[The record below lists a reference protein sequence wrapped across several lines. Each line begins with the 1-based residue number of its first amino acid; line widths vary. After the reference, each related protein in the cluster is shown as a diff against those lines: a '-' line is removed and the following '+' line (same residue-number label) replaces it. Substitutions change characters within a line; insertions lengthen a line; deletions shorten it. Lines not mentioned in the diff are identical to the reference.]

1 MVRKLPTDRS
11 SSITQTISPALSPAL
26 SLWTVTSLILAM
38 LVMLPIGTVFLG
50 IFSDTRSV
58 WQHLITTVL
67 GEYVVNSLSLMIGVG
82 LGVTIVGTGC
92 AWLVTNCQFWGRS
105 VFQWAL
111 LLPLAAPA
119 YILAYTYTEL
129 LEYYGPVQSTLRQ
142 WFSWKTAQDYWFPNV
157 RSMPGAILMLALVL
171 YPYVYLLARSAFL
184 NQSSMTL
191 EASRSL
197 GCSPWQG
204 FLKVALPMARPAIV
218 AGLSLALMETLNDYG
233 TVEFFAVPTFTVGI
247 FRTWLGQGERS
258 AALQLALL
266 LLSFIAVLVI
276 CERQSRDRQRYYQSN
291 RLQDVQRYTLR
302 SWHHWGAIAACGL
315 PILLGFGV
323 PVGVLLSLIQQNI
336 LPFNKSGGDN
346 STSGNNNASVNAGD
360 HDGDYGT
367 AISGEFLANASDPF
381 WSYATNSFILAT
393 TAATIA
399 VLVALILAY
408 SQRLQPSRL
417 NRWAIQGATLGYAI
431 PGAVIAI
438 GAMLPLGLLDN
449 ALDGW
454 MRSQFNISTGLL
466 LSGSIFALVFAYL
479 ARFLAVGYGAVESS
493 LNNIKPNLDHAARSL
508 GLNPLKILF
517 QIHLPLMRGGLI
529 SAAILVFVDVMKEL
543 PVTLI
548 MRPLNY
554 DTLAVRVFNLASD
567 ERLSEAALP
576 ALAIIGVGLL
586 PVLVL
591 SSQMGAGLKR
601 RRVDR

>member
-1 MVRKLPTDRS
+1 MVRKIMAERS
-11 SSITQTISPALSPAL
+11 TSIAKSLSP
-26 SLWTVTSLILAM
+26 WTVTSLLLA
-38 LVMLPIGTVFLG
+38 LLLMLPLGSVFLG
-50 IFSDTRSV
+50 IFSDTRAV

-67 GEYVVNSLSLMIGVG
+67 GEYIANSLILMGGVG
-82 LGVTIVGTGC
+82 LGVTIVGTLC
-92 AWLVTNCQFWGRS
+92 AWLVTSCQFWGRS

-142 WFSWKTAQDYWFPNV
+142 WFTYKTAQDYWFPNV
-157 RSMPGAILMLALVL
+157 RSMPGAILMLVLVL

-184 NQSSMTL
+184 NQSSITL

-197 GCSPWQG
+197 GYTPWQG
-204 FLKVALPMARPAIV
+204 FLTVALPMARPAIV

-233 TVEFFAVPTFTVGI
+233 TVEFFAIPTFTVGI

-276 CERQSRDRQRYYQSN
+276 FERLSRDRQRYYQSN
-291 RLQDVQRYTLR
+291 RLQEIQRYKLR
-302 SWHHWGAIAACGL
+302 SWHHWGAIVACGL
-315 PILLGFGV
+315 PIVLGFGI
-323 PVGVLLSLIQQNI
+323 PVGVLLSLIQRNLTVSNNPTTNNI
-336 LPFNKSGGDN
+336 N
-346 STSGNNNASVNAGD
+346 
-360 HDGDYGT
+360 DGDYGT
-367 AISGEFLANASDPF
+367 ATSGEFLANATDPF
-381 WSYATNSFILAT
+381 WSYATNSFVLAS

-399 VLVALILAY
+399 LLVSLILAY
-408 SQRLQPSRL
+408 SQRLQPTKL

-438 GAMLPLGLLDN
+438 GSMLPLGAFDN

-454 MRSQFNISTGLL
+454 MRSQFNVSTGLL
-466 LSGSIFALVFAYL
+466 LSGTIFALVFAYL
-479 ARFLAVGYGAVESS
+479 SRFLAVGYGAVESS
-493 LNNIKPNLDHAARSL
+493 LNNIKPNLDNAAQSL
-508 GLNPLKILF
+508 GLNPFKILF
-517 QIHLPLMRGGLI
+517 QIHLPLIRSGLI

-586 PVLVL
+586 PVLIL
-591 SSQMGAGLKR
+591 SAQMRIGLKR
-601 RRVDR
+601 QRADR

>member
-1 MVRKLPTDRS
+1 MARKLTIDRNLFKLQNLS
-11 SSITQTISPALSPAL
+11 VWSLATVLFALL
-26 SLWTVTSLILAM
+26 M
-38 LVMLPIGTVFLG
+38 MLPIGSVLLG
-50 IFSDTRSV
+50 VFSDTRAV

-67 GEYVVNSLSLMIGVG
+67 GEYIGNSLTLMLGVG

-92 AWLVTNCQFWGRS
+92 AWLVTMCQFWGRS
-105 VFQWAL
+105 LFQWAL

-129 LEYYGPVQSTLRQ
+129 LEYYGPLQSMLRQ
-142 WFSWKTAQDYWFPNV
+142 GFGWKSAQDYWFPNV
-157 RSMPGAILMLALVL
+157 RSMPGAILMLVLVL

-184 NQSSMTL
+184 NQSTITL

-197 GCSPWQG
+197 GCTPWQG

-247 FRTWLGQGERS
+247 FRTWLGQGER
-258 AALQLALL
+258 ATAMQLALL
-266 LLSFIAVLVI
+266 LLSFIAVLVVF
-276 CERQSRDRQRYYQSN
+276 ERQSRQRQRFYQSS
-291 RLQDVQRYTLR
+291 RTLEPQRYQLQN
-302 SWHHWGAIAACGL
+302 WHQWGAIVACSL

-323 PVGVLLSLIQQNI
+323 PVGVLISLIQ
-336 LPFNKSGGDN
+336 GDR
-346 STSGNNNASVNAGD
+346 SASPTSNASN
-360 HDGDYGT
+360 DGDYGT
-367 AISGEFLANASDPF
+367 ATSGEFLANASDPF
-381 WSYATNSFILAT
+381 WSYATNSFTLAA

-399 VLVALILAY
+399 VIIAVILAY
-408 SQRLQPSRL
+408 SQRLRPSQL

-438 GAMLPLGLLDN
+438 GAMIPLGKFDN
-449 ALDGW
+449 ALDAW
-454 MRSQFNISTGLL
+454 MRSQFNVSTGLL
-466 LSGSIFALVFAYL
+466 LSGTIFALVFAYL
-479 ARFLAVGYGAVESS
+479 VRFLAVGYGAIESS
-493 LNNIKPNLDHAARSL
+493 LNTIKPNLDNAARSL
-508 GLNPLKILF
+508 GLNTLQTLF
-517 QIHLPLMRGGLI
+517 QIHLPLMRSGLI

-576 ALAIIGVGLL
+576 ALAIIVVGLL

-591 SSQMGAGLKR
+591 SWQMGD
-601 RRVDR
+601 RVKTRKS

>member
-1 MVRKLPTDRS
+1 MVRKLTMNQHPSR
-11 SSITQTISPALSPAL
+11 TQNVSA
-26 SLWTVTSLILAM
+26 WTVATVLFALLM
-38 LVMLPIGTVFLG
+38 MLPIFSVLLG
-50 IFSDTRSV
+50 SFSDTRAV

-67 GEYVVNSLSLMIGVG
+67 FGYILNSLTLMAGVG
-82 LGVTIVGTGC
+82 VGVSLIGTGC
-92 AWLVTNCQFWGRS
+92 AWLTTMCQFRGRS
-105 VFQWAL
+105 LFQWAL

-129 LEYYGPVQSTLRQ
+129 LEYYGPVQSALRQ
-142 WFSWKTAQDYWFPNV
+142 WFNWKTAQDYWFPNV
-157 RSMPGAILMLALVL
+157 RSMPGAILMLVLVL

-184 NQSSMTL
+184 NQSTVTL

-197 GCSPWQG
+197 GYTPWKS
-204 FLKVALPMARPAIV
+204 FLNVALPMARPAIV
-218 AGLSLALMETLNDYG
+218 AGLALALMETLNDYG
-233 TVEFFAVPTFTVGI
+233 TVEFFGVQTFTVGI

-276 CERQSRDRQRYYQSN
+276 FERQSRQHQRYYQSN
-291 RLQDVQRYTLR
+291 TTREIQRFRLQNGHQ
-302 SWHHWGAIAACGL
+302 WGAVIACSL
-315 PILLGFGV
+315 PIILGFML
-323 PVGVLLSLIQQNI
+323 PVGVLGSLIYRNLT
-336 LPFNKSGGDN
+336 LPQ
-346 STSGNNNASVNAGD
+346 TGNPNLGNTAN
-360 HDGDYGT
+360 DGDYGT
-367 AISGEFLANASDPF
+367 ATSGEFLANTSDPF
-381 WSYATNSFILAT
+381 WSYATNSFTL
-393 TAATIA
+393 ATIA
-399 VLVALILAY
+399 AVLAVTLAIVLAY

-438 GAMLPLGLLDN
+438 GAMVPLGRFDNVLD
-449 ALDGW
+449 DW
-454 MRSQFNISTGLL
+454 MRSQFNVSTGLL
-466 LSGSIFALVFAYL
+466 LSGTIFALVFAYIL
-479 ARFLAVGYGAVESS
+479 RFLAVGYGAVESS
-493 LNNIKPNLDHAARSL
+493 LNNIKPNLDNASRSL
-508 GLNPLKILF
+508 GLNTLQTLG
-517 QIHLPLMRGGLI
+517 QVHLPLMRSGLI

-591 SSQMGAGLKR
+591 SWQMGTRIKANTKSVNHCNTSSPLAPNSGGT
-601 RRVDR
+601 